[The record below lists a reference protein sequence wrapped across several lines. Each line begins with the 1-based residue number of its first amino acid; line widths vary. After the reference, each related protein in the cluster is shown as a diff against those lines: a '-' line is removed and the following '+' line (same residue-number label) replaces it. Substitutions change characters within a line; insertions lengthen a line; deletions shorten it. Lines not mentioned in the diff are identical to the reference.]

1 MDQDIFVKHV
11 QDVCRLCEKYQSP
24 RFSKFLDE
32 RGQMEILKDPV
43 ANTMLYGGYE
53 GAEWKIFGAFPD
65 YQEAE
70 GSAFPI
76 KVLDIRKKYNVSI
89 GHRDYLGT
97 ILSLG
102 IDRNKIGDIL
112 VEDTGAYVFV
122 SEDIAEFLA
131 SNLVKIASCGVRVK
145 LVGMEDVVVPQ
156 KRSEIMD
163 VVAASKRIDAVVAAV
178 THKSRRDMKKE
189 IAIGN
194 VKLNHAPV
202 SGRDDQL
209 KENDLLSIKG
219 FGRIKIIGF
228 GGTTRSGRLHIEV
241 ERFL

>member
-11 QDVCRLCEKYQSP
+11 QDVCRLCEKYNSP

-32 RGQMEILKDPV
+32 RGQREILKAPV
-43 ANTMLYGGYE
+43 ANTMLYGGYDD
-53 GAEWKIFGAFPD
+53 AEWKMFGAFPE
-65 YQEAE
+65 YETAQ

-76 KVLDIRKKYNVSI
+76 KVLDIHKKYNVPI

-112 VEDTGAYVFV
+112 VRDSGAYVYV
-122 SEDIAEFLA
+122 SEDISEFLA
-131 SNLVKIASCGVRVK
+131 SNLTKIASCGVRVE
-145 LVGMEDVVVPQ
+145 LIDMDAVVVPE
-156 KRSEIMD
+156 KRSVIMD
-163 VVAASKRIDAVVAAV
+163 VVAASRRIDAVVAAV

-189 IAIGN
+189 IALGN
-194 VKLNHAPV
+194 VKVNHEPV

-219 FGRIKIIGF
+219 YGRIRIVSF
-228 GGTTRSGRLHIEV
+228 GGTTRSGRLHIDV